1 MCLKIHVHVP
11 LEIIPVPI
19 AFYKYFYSL
28 HGMLVLMGLSPTS
41 RPAPNNSPLPISAPE
56 QGELKQ
62 YESEL
67 NAVSTTR
74 TQIKHF

>member
-1 MCLKIHVHVP
+1 
-11 LEIIPVPI
+11 
-19 AFYKYFYSL
+19 
-28 HGMLVLMGLSPTS
+28 MGLSPTS